1 MIKHSFLSRQ
11 YILYSRSIKKL
22 FWIFG
27 LFQLNLNIIGLVK
40 RKQKKCIEYYLNL
53 SITLFSLVE
62 IHSRRSI

>member
-1 MIKHSFLSRQ
+1 MIKHFFLSRQ
-11 YILYSRSIKKL
+11 YILYSKSIKKL

-62 IHSRRSI
+62 IHSCRSI